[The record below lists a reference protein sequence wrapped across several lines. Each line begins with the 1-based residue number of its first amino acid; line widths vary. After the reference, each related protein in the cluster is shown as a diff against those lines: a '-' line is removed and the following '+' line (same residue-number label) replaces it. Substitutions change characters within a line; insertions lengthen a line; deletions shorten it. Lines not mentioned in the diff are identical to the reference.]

1 MTLRIKR
8 PVRQGM
14 MIFTL
19 SGCKKAEEVA
29 KLKALFD
36 AD

>member
-8 PVRQGM
+8 SVRQGM
-14 MIFTL
+14 MVTL
-19 SGCKKAEEVA
+19 SGSMKAEEVA